1 LSNADLAKVDFAN
14 GRKLFTKSCANC
26 HKLFGEGATV
36 APDLTGS
43 NRDNLDY
50 LLMNIL
56 DPSGVVPQA
65 FKVSVIVMEDGRV
78 LTGVIGRDDGQTVEI
93 QTAKDKLTVAKSDI
107 ELIKKSD
114 LSLMPDGLFEK
125 LSEAEIRDLIG
136 YLQSR
141 RSPKP

>member
-1 LSNADLAKVDFAN
+1 
-14 GRKLFTKSCANC
+14 
-26 HKLFGEGATV
+26 LFGEGEQI

-65 FKVSVIVMEDGRV
+65 FKVSVIVLDDGRV
-78 LTGVIGRDDGQTVEI
+78 ITGVIGRDDGETVDI
-93 QTAKDKLTVAKSDI
+93 QTAKEKVTIPKSDI
-107 ELIKKSD
+107 DIVKPSD

-125 LSEAEIRDLIG
+125 LSKDEIRNLIG

-141 RSPKP
+141 RRPTP